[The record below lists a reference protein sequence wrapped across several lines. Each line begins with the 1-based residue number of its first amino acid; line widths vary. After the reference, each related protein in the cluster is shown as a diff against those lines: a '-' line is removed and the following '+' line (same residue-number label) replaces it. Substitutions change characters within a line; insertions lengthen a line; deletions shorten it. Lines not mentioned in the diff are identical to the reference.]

1 MQNGYPK
8 QECTSY
14 SLETTSTIKNT
25 VVSAM
30 DVRQRIVDFVS
41 IAVIRRNLE
50 DETGSDS
57 ALLTKNVLV
66 PRKSYLLM

>member
-1 MQNGYPK
+1 M
-8 QECTSY
+8 
-14 SLETTSTIKNT
+14 
-25 VVSAM
+25 VSAM